1 MGWQMD
7 VANWRLRQGPMPM
20 HHAFQSAVDMPP
32 VVNPEKPS
40 WATKKATRI
49 GPVAILP
56 PQIEKLRSGGWLH
69 FPARFQNYLVRASTM
84 LRSSRC
90 CLPWGL
96 SHSMTPEGVMVQMSQ
111 KLRFCCGAGDGSCFC
126 WWAWW

>member
-7 VANWRLRQGPMPM
+7 VAKWRVSQGPMPM
-20 HHAFQSAVDMPP
+20 QHASHSAVDMPP

-56 PQIEKLRSGGWLH
+56 PQIEKLRAGGWLH
-69 FPARFQNYLVRASTM
+69 FPARFQNYLVGVFTM
-84 LRSSRC
+84 LLRPSR
-90 CLPWGL
+90 CLPW
-96 SHSMTPEGVMVQMSQ
+96 
-111 KLRFCCGAGDGSCFC
+111 A
-126 WWAWW
+126 